1 MDWIDTLKI
10 ILLSSDM
17 REKKETVQL
26 SLGFFLFRSFS
37 PSPIDKKKKTSNV
50 QALIRELSFFDQ
62 FYWST
67 TRRSLIFCSLMHVIF
82 YSNVYTNEKSVWSKP
97 TNIQLD
103 HLYAVQMEISQTYRF
118 PMDWFFFFLYL
129 VNMWRWST
137 LAFSTICKIHRL
149 IIHLNERS

>member
-1 MDWIDTLKI
+1 MNIVSLSLHGLNRHTKDYSP
-10 ILLSSDM
+10 LLWYE
-17 REKKETVQL
+17 RKKETVQL

-37 PSPIDKKKKTSNV
+37 LSPIDKKKKKTSNV

-118 PMDWFFFFLYL
+118 PMDWFFFSPPREHVEVIYISLFDNL
-129 VNMWRWST
+129 
-137 LAFSTICKIHRL
+137 
-149 IIHLNERS
+149 